1 MTQTKRQNLTLTLAL
16 AIAACACL
24 LGVTNAVAAG
34 GGTGLPGEEP
44 LPGPPGKAK
53 IMKNGDVLAPK
64 NAPDRVVLA
73 IAVANR
79 INHVPYVWGGG
90 HRTNMKLPLGGCD
103 CSGCV
108 SAVLGPLGADVMS
121 SPLPSGPMMKWGERG
136 RGKWITVYANGGH
149 AYAVIAGLRWDTSR
163 AGANHVVP
171 GGTGPRWAAALRS
184 NAGFVA
190 RHPKNL

>member
-1 MTQTKRQNLTLTLAL
+1 MTQIKRQNLKLTFAL
-16 AIAACACL
+16 AVAACACL
-24 LGVTNAVAAG
+24 LGAANAVAE
-34 GGTGLPGEEP
+34 GGTGIPGEEP

-64 NAPDRVVLA
+64 NAPVAVVRA

-90 HRTNMKLPLGGCD
+90 HRTNLKLPMGGCD

-121 SPLPSGPMMKWGERG
+121 APMPSGPMMSWGQRG

-149 AYAVIAGLRWDTSR
+149 AYAVIAGIRWDTSR
-163 AGANHVVP
+163 AGANGVVP
-171 GGTGPRWAAALRS
+171 GGTGPRWAKQLRS

-190 RHPKNL
+190 RHPKNF